1 MLARRFRCRHT
12 LHVNSNA
19 TLSTPRRVKA
29 TLMWP
34 FALVLTFILAA
45 FVTTTYFLQV
55 QVRDRALTDRV
66 AAVAKLVNQK
76 LEKDTNLMRAVL
88 HTMQGIPAI
97 AEAFADQDRAAL
109 MREAGPL
116 FQTLRSEHR
125 ITHLYFNSPALFNLV
140 RLHSPGEFGDE
151 IMRATT
157 VQARSQNKT
166 MHGLELGALGT
177 LTLRV
182 VSPWPSVQ
190 GVLGYVEMGEEI
202 GHLVQEIHDSLS
214 VNLFVLVDKQL
225 LPAQQ
230 WEHGLA
236 LLKRQGSWDRFTGQ
250 VMVAQTMAATPV
262 AMNDSILAALRLG
275 GTQILSDGGQ
285 TLHLAM
291 LPMTD
296 ATGQRIGDIV
306 VMRDITGLQ
315 RTFQRSIATVTF
327 LSLLVGAFVLGLFY
341 FALDRVERDYQRQ
354 HDLEHQLLRLDTEH
368 ARILQIEKLS
378 ALGTMVGEIAH
389 QLNNPLV
396 GVVNLAQLA
405 QREADNPARTREL
418 LAEIRHAG
426 QDCHAFIAS
435 MLRFAKVSKFDCH
448 STDMAQ
454 VVNETV
460 LMFRQT
466 VRRQIQVELL
476 LPDHAVVLMADP
488 ILLRHALFNL
498 LVNAAQATE
507 GEGAI
512 VISLQAQSHP
522 ETGAPGWV
530 LSVRDHGKGI
540 APEILGKVFTP
551 FFTTRHE
558 GTGLGLPVV
567 QHVAL
572 LHQGFVSVQNLPEGG
587 TQFAVWLPQ
596 SNSVPL
602 QHTA

>member
-1 MLARRFRCRHT
+1 
-12 LHVNSNA
+12 
-19 TLSTPRRVKA
+19 
-29 TLMWP
+29 MWP
-34 FALVLTFILAA
+34 FAMVLTFILTA
-45 FVTTTYFLQV
+45 FVTTAYFLQV
-55 QVRDRALTDRV
+55 QVRDRALSGRV
-66 AAVAKLVNQK
+66 TAVAKLVNQK
-76 LEKDTNLMRAVL
+76 LDKDTSLMRAVL
-88 HTMQGIPAI
+88 QTMQGLPAI
-97 AEAFADQDRAAL
+97 GAAFAAQDRDAL
-109 MREAGPL
+109 LREAGPL
-116 FQTLRSEHR
+116 FQTLRFEHR
-125 ITHLYFNSPALFNLV
+125 ITHLYFNNPELVNLV
-140 RLHSPGEFGDE
+140 RLHSPDEFGGR
-151 IMRATT
+151 IKRTT
-157 VQARSQNKT
+157 VVEARSQNKIT
-166 MHGLELGALGT
+166 HGLELGALGT

-182 VSPWPSVQ
+182 VAPWPSAG

-214 VNLFVLVDKQL
+214 VDLLVLVDKQL

-230 WEHGLA
+230 WQHGLA
-236 LLKRQGSWDRFTGQ
+236 LLERQGNWDRFSQQ
-250 VMVAQTMAATPV
+250 VMVAYTKADIPV
-262 AMNDSILAALRLG
+262 AMNDSVLAALRMG
-275 GTQILSDGGQ
+275 ETQVFSESRQ

-291 LPMTD
+291 LPLVD
-296 ATGQRIGDIV
+296 SNGQRIGDMV
-306 VMRDITGLQ
+306 VMRDITGLEE
-315 RTFQRSIATVTF
+315 TFQRSITMVTF

-368 ARILQIEKLS
+368 ARILQVEKLS

-405 QREADNPARTREL
+405 QREADNPERTRAL

-466 VRRQIQVELL
+466 IRPQIQVELV
-476 LPDHAVVLMADP
+476 LPDQPVVLMADP

-498 LVNAAQATE
+498 LANAAQASE
-507 GEGAI
+507 GDGAI
-512 VISLQAQSHP
+512 VISLQAQPHP
-522 ETGAPGWV
+522 ETGAPGWR
-530 LSVRDHGKGI
+530 LAVRDHGKGI
-540 APEILGKVFTP
+540 APEILDKVFTP

-572 LHQGFVSVQNLPEGG
+572 LHQGFVSVENFPEGG

-596 SNSVPL
+596 SNPGPL
-602 QHTA
+602 QHTT